1 MTHSRAINR
10 MVSSDA
16 GYGTARRKF
25 GRGPSG
31 PVVVN
36 NAALDAFRTA
46 RTNRASGTCDIVLI
60 GDSWGESTGATTQA
74 NGFVPK
80 LVTALE
86 AAFPTSGVPAIG
98 RSTWV
103 PWDYQ
108 NGGGSGSLA
117 NEHAYTSKTGTWGG
131 FNSGV
136 GNHNG
141 RPTTVGDTITYSFT
155 GDGFAVA
162 YWCQG
167 GFGVLGVKIDGVAQT
182 SIDTAVGTGGQRLSP
197 IYSMSAGTHTV
208 EISWAS
214 GTTAPMF
221 HGCMVYHG
229 NQTKGLRII
238 NAHRS
243 AAQSGDK
250 NNMTSW
256 TRDSYEASPSDLGFY
271 SPDLI
276 VANLSLTNDYNN
288 QTALA
293 TFQTDTQT
301 LLDRLRFRSTNCP
314 VLLWAGNAPND
325 QGAKAIPW
333 TSYRDVFAAVAA
345 ADPTKTAF
353 VDFSGAIPTAIADT
367 GVNAF
372 WYTDKIHPNDA
383 GHTTLANLLAA
394 VLSS

>member
-1 MTHSRAINR
+1 
-10 MVSSDA
+10 MVL
-16 GYGTARRKF
+16 KF
-25 GRGPSG
+25 GAGRGFGHGNRRSQGRRATGPVVGG

-36 NAALDAFRTA
+36 NSALDAFRTA

-60 GDSWGESTGATTQA
+60 GDSWGESERATTYA

-86 AAFPTSGVPAIG
+86 TAYPTTGVTALG
-98 RSTWV
+98 RSTFI
-103 PWDYQ
+103 PWDYA
-108 NGGGSGSLA
+108 NGSGGSLA
-117 NEHAYTSKTGTWGG
+117 VEHAYTSKTGTWTGG
-131 FNSGV
+131 TGGV

-141 RPTTVGDTITYSFT
+141 RPTTVGDKLTYTFT

-162 YWCQG
+162 YWCQT
-167 GFGVLGVKIDGVAQT
+167 GFGVLGVKIDGVVQT
-182 SIDTAVGTGGQRLSP
+182 SIHTALGTGGQRLSP

-243 AAQSGDK
+243 AAWSGDRD
-250 NNMTSW
+250 NMTSW
-256 TRDSYEASPSDLGFY
+256 TRDSYEAFPSDLGFY

-293 TFQTDTQT
+293 TFQTYTQAV
-301 LLDRLRFRSTNCP
+301 LDRLRFRSANCP

-325 QGAKAIPW
+325 QGVKAIPW
-333 TSYRDVFAAVAA
+333 TSYRDVFLAVAQ

-353 VDFSGAIPTAIADT
+353 VDFSGTIPTAIADT
-367 GVNAF
+367 GINAF
-372 WYTDKIHPNDA
+372 WYTDKLHPNDA
-383 GHTTLANLLAA
+383 GHTTLANYLAA
-394 VLSS
+394 ALSS